1 MGRGRTRG
9 STVRDKAMKR
19 GMDWAEVVEPFVER
33 LGVKEAEFVDG
44 QGEVLLR
51 LEPGHSNRFDMAH
64 GGVIMTLLDFVMAQA
79 CRSADEARRP
89 AVTVE
94 IKTSFMRPGQ
104 GTLRCTGR
112 CLHASRSLAFGEGRV
127 VDADGQL
134 VAVGSGTFKFAG
146 R

>member
-1 MGRGRTRG
+1 MREE
-9 STVRDKAMKR
+9 AMKR
-19 GMDWAEVVEPFVER
+19 GLDWAEVVEPFVEE
-33 LGVKEAEFVDG
+33 LGVKDAEFVDG
-44 QGEVLLR
+44 TGEVLLR
-51 LEPGHSNRFDMAH
+51 LEPRHANRFDLAH

-79 CRSADEARRP
+79 CRSADEAHRP

-104 GTLRCTGR
+104 GTLRCTAR

-127 VDADGQL
+127 EDADGQL
-134 VAVGSGTFKFAG
+134 VAAGSGTFKFAG